1 MFSYFHRTAQARLC
15 GLIWQVKPQVSNE
28 LKHLLKSELA
38 LSHWALTMCL
48 KLSPCLIALLN
59 KTGITGMLSQHQWLG
74 NLALL
79 LSEQSK
85 RLWRGN
91 LSLKHW
97 REFSSGYYSSCASSS
112 AAVRITW
119 QTQIIS
125 VLTEHRALLVACHF
139 QREEQSLSLFT
150 GGTQLLLQ
158 QFAEPPVSPCRARTM
173 GETGKGT
180 VEERCFEILGGDE
193 AGFIELCLRGSGR
206 EAVVSESASV

>member
-1 MFSYFHRTAQARLC
+1 MFSYFRRTAQARLC

-48 KLSPCLIALLN
+48 KLNPCLIALFN

-125 VLTEHRALLVACHF
+125 VLTEHRALLVAVTSSERNKVSVCLL
-139 QREEQSLSLFT
+139 EVPSCCSNSLQSPQFLRAEHAQWERLGKERLRKGALKFW
-150 GGTQLLLQ
+150 GG
-158 QFAEPPVSPCRARTM
+158 
-173 GETGKGT
+173 
-180 VEERCFEILGGDE
+180 
-193 AGFIELCLRGSGR
+193 
-206 EAVVSESASV
+206 